1 MHCHKTENCSTNDF
15 TGAPHPFSLS
25 KPMLV
30 RGNCS
35 ICFDVT
41 ARAPLQ
47 VGHRPFWYQAL
58 VCFQRRPDK
67 GLISSWTVPFS
78 PIHHRTARQG
88 VEEVQQGCSKLSYLL
103 DSKEVQGFSA
113 SAPRRAIRD
122 IGFAGNSLNPTIGG
136 CQRVHGIKLTDHI
149 PAWLGWDSTL
159 LWSRNGRHHYPPTRL
174 NGGVSK
180 ATEIASVSKPSH
192 TAQSD
197 KLSGHRPELFHLAS
211 KVAGTAP

>member
-41 ARAPLQ
+41 ARATLQ

-67 GLISSWTVPFS
+67 GLISSWTVPFPPFITGQLGKAS
-78 PIHHRTARQG
+78 KKFSR
-88 VEEVQQGCSKLSYLL
+88 VLKLSYLL

-122 IGFAGNSLNPTIGG
+122 VGFAGNSLNPTIGG

-149 PAWLGWDSTL
+149 PHGW
-159 LWSRNGRHHYPPTRL
+159 
-174 NGGVSK
+174 
-180 ATEIASVSKPSH
+180 
-192 TAQSD
+192 
-197 KLSGHRPELFHLAS
+197 
-211 KVAGTAP
+211 AGTQPFYGAETGGIIIHPPD

>member
-1 MHCHKTENCSTNDF
+1 
-15 TGAPHPFSLS
+15 
-25 KPMLV
+25 MLV

-41 ARAPLQ
+41 ARATLQ

-88 VEEVQQGCSKLSYLL
+88 VEEVQQGAQTQLPVGFQGGPGLLGKRPSKGHQRRWICWELSQSNYRW
-103 DSKEVQGFSA
+103 VPA
-113 SAPRRAIRD
+113 SPWHK
-122 IGFAGNSLNPTIGG
+122 T
-136 CQRVHGIKLTDHI
+136 HGSY

-180 ATEIASVSKPSH
+180 ATGIASVSKPSH
-192 TAQSD
+192 TAHSD
-197 KLSGHRPELFHLAS
+197 KFSGHRPESSTWPARSPAQLLDRLA
-211 KVAGTAP
+211 PLR